1 MGTEGDFC
9 RAPFCFH
16 QLKRECKVGFIS
28 LPAGNV
34 VSKQVVQVLSAPPL
48 TAEILY
54 KIYFRLVMTREKFGP
69 SSVTKER
76 A

>member
-1 MGTEGDFC
+1 M
-9 RAPFCFH
+9 
-16 QLKRECKVGFIS
+16 GFIS

-34 VSKQVVQVLSAPPL
+34 VSKQVVQVLSTPPL

>member
-1 MGTEGDFC
+1 M
-9 RAPFCFH
+9 
-16 QLKRECKVGFIS
+16 GFIS